1 MALDE
6 GAGLADGL
14 FTPPSVRPPD
24 KPLSPLAV
32 IAALRRNIVE
42 AWDAELFDLPFRKG
56 RWFGQTFVN
65 ACDPAIMQAVFLDQV
80 DRFEKSV
87 AQQRVLRPIV
97 GDGLL
102 TVEGEA
108 WRTQRRAAAP
118 AFRHTALLRLLPTMA
133 QVAEATVARMGA
145 VPDGEAV
152 DVAPLM
158 TRAAS
163 DVVMKTMMAGDESF
177 DVAAGGAMAAQYMEG
192 LGKPD
197 LLDLFGVPDWIP
209 RPWRARYRRIAS
221 RMRAMAASA
230 LEARRARG
238 GLGGGD
244 LLGDLIAARD
254 PETGRAL
261 TDQELIDNIL
271 TFIGA
276 GYETTAVA
284 LTWALYLIASAPEV
298 QARLHEEAAQVLGDR
313 PITGEDLAR
322 LTFHDQ
328 VIRETMRLYPPVAAL
343 QRRAI
348 ADADLGPVQVRS
360 GDEVVC
366 LSYVLHRSRRLWDR
380 PETFD
385 PDRFSPER
393 SQDRHRFAFMPFG
406 AGPRICIGAQF
417 ATMEMIAFLSTFVRR
432 FTFEPSPGLAPLP
445 RMRLTLRPDRPMRLI
460 VRPRPAVRGA
470 PDVHDDAGSGS
481 L

>member
-1 MALDE
+1 MARDE
-6 GAGLADGL
+6 EARLADEL
-14 FTPPSVRPPD
+14 FTPPLVRPPD
-24 KPLSPLAV
+24 KPLSPLAA

-42 AWDAELFDLPFRKG
+42 AWDAELFDIPFRKG

-65 ACDPAIMQAVFLDQV
+65 ACDPALMQAVFLDQV
-80 DRFEKSV
+80 DRFEKSP

-118 AFRHTALLRLLPTMA
+118 AFRHAALMGLLPTMA
-133 QVAEATVARMGA
+133 EVAEASAARMGGT
-145 VPDGEAV
+145 PDGEAV

-163 DVVMKTMMAGDESF
+163 DVIVQAVLAGDAGF
-177 DVAAGGAMAAQYMEG
+177 DAAAAGAMASEYMNAV
-192 LGKPD
+192 GKPD

-209 RPWRARYRRIAS
+209 RPWRARYLRITA
-221 RMRAMAASA
+221 RMRMMAAAA

-238 GLGGGD
+238 QLDGGD
-244 LLGDLIAARD
+244 LLGGLIAATD
-254 PETGRAL
+254 PETGRGL
-261 TDQELIDNIL
+261 TDQELVDNIL

-276 GYETTAVA
+276 GYETTAVT
-284 LTWALYLIASAPEV
+284 LTWALYLIASAPDV
-298 QARLHEEAAQVLGDR
+298 QARLYEEAAQVLGDR
-313 PITGEDLAR
+313 PITGEDVAR

-366 LSYVLHRSRRLWDR
+366 LLYVLHRSRRLWDR
-380 PETFD
+380 PEAFD

-406 AGPRICIGAQF
+406 GGPRICIGAQF
-417 ATMEMIAFLSTFVRR
+417 ATIELIAFLSTFVRR
-432 FTFEPSPGLAPLP
+432 FTFEPAPGLAPLP
-445 RMRLTLRPDRPMRLI
+445 RLRFTLRPDRPMLLI
-460 VRPRPAVRGA
+460 VRSRLAAPAA
-470 PDVHDDAGSGS
+470 LDVHHAA
-481 L
+481 